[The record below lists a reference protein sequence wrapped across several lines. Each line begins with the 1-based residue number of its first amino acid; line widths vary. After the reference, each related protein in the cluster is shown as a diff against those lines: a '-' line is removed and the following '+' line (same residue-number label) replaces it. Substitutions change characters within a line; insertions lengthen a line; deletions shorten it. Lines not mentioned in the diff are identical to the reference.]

1 MKYGDALKK
10 FIIIKKISLHF
21 IDYNNLKLEIQNIN
35 FIELLTE
42 NIINFNKNYMEYYQ
56 TQNLNPVLLYEYLL
70 INYLSINK
78 LLKKMKKKNLNNYLH
93 FLKDYDSIK
102 KYLSKFEFFNHI
114 INVPEKLNYKIDKTC
129 PICLD
134 KCTFPVTTEC
144 NHTFCWKCLVKTSF
158 NFISCPY
165 CRENTLIN
173 PAMIILNNLISCD
186 LKYNPFNNKILEN
199 TDIKIDICSDL
210 HIDQWS
216 NKYINKY
223 PCGIIKECPFEFK
236 TTDSKYL
243 IVAGDISDNL
253 LCSID
258 YLNEISKYYEK
269 ILFVDGNH
277 EHVHKYP
284 DLYEKKYINNLI
296 NNDKI
301 VYLSNKPYQLNNTV
315 FIGACGWW
323 DYNNSDSE
331 TIDKNHNYFDE
342 WIPHF
347 TLKDSENFINNV
359 INKSIEEIEYLDNN
373 IKKYMNDVSVKN
385 IVIVTHTLPKA
396 CFFDDD
402 KDKIELST
410 EYNTKF
416 ENLLKYD
423 KITHWIFGHTHTY
436 WDKKINNIQFYCNPR
451 GRPEDYNR
459 EIYKL
464 KQITI

>member
-1 MKYGDALKK
+1 M
-10 FIIIKKISLHF
+10 
-21 IDYNNLKLEIQNIN
+21 
-35 FIELLTE
+35 
-42 NIINFNKNYMEYYQ
+42 
-56 TQNLNPVLLYEYLL
+56 
-70 INYLSINK
+70 
-78 LLKKMKKKNLNNYLH
+78 
-93 FLKDYDSIK
+93 
-102 KYLSKFEFFNHI
+102 
-114 INVPEKLNYKIDKTC
+114 
-129 PICLD
+129 
-134 KCTFPVTTEC
+134 
-144 NHTFCWKCLVKTSF
+144 
-158 NFISCPY
+158 
-165 CRENTLIN
+165 
-173 PAMIILNNLISCD
+173 
-186 LKYNPFNNKILEN
+186 
-199 TDIKIDICSDL
+199 KIDICTDL

-223 PCGIIKECPFEFK
+223 PCGIIKEYPFEFK
-236 TTDSKYL
+236 ISDAPYL

-253 LCSID
+253 LCSIE

-277 EHVHKYP
+277 EHVNVYP
-284 DLYEKKYINNLI
+284 KLYSAKYINSLVES
-296 NNDKI
+296 NNKL
-301 VYLSNKPYQLNNTV
+301 VYLANSPYIIDKTV

-347 TLKDSENFINNV
+347 TLKDRENFINNV

-396 CFFDDD
+396 FFFDDD